1 VAICSTAFEGLGRA
15 QAGALGE
22 PALPIL
28 AIPHPFGTRT
38 PRELDAIADAC
49 ISDLLVRIRS
59 DAAGAPCRDAIVGA
73 VARPP
78 AAVRRIRFDGDDA
91 ALQDFCLANGWGD
104 GLPVMAPTDA
114 AVARMLA
121 GTHRAT
127 GDEIARVAPGFG
139 AAIVEAV
146 AVNAVLAGCAPAY
159 LPVVLAAVEAMTD
172 DAFNLQAVQATTNPA
187 AVWVIVN
194 GPIATRLGING
205 GANCLG
211 PGARANATIGR
222 AIRLVLQ
229 NIGGARGGDMDR
241 ATHGQPGKYTF
252 CCAENAADSPWPPLH
267 TERGLTPDTSAVTVV
282 AAEGTMN
289 MNSHAKDATELL
301 RVFADTIVH
310 PASNEYTHGGEP
322 WLLLSPEHAR
332 VLSQAGLDKDA
343 VRSRLWEATRMPAGR
358 MSAPD
363 RARAAISRKD
373 ELGAIGPDTLLPIAR
388 AAADIRLLVAGGP
401 GTHSVYVPGF
411 GNSRA
416 VTRRIDA

>member
-1 VAICSTAFEGLGRA
+1 M
-15 QAGALGE
+15 
-22 PALPIL
+22 P
-28 AIPHPFGTRT
+28 
-38 PRELDAIADAC
+38 
-49 ISDLLVRIRS
+49 
-59 DAAGAPCRDAIVGA
+59 
-73 VARPP
+73 
-78 AAVRRIRFDGDDA
+78 FDGDDA
-91 ALQDFCLANGWGD
+91 ALQDFCLANDWGD
-104 GLPVMAPTDA
+104 GLPVVAPTDA
-114 AVARMLA
+114 AVARMLV
-121 GTHRAT
+121 GTRRTAH
-127 GDEIARVAPGFG
+127 DEIARVAPGFG
-139 AAIVEAV
+139 GATVEAV
-146 AVNAVLAGCAPAY
+146 AVNAVLAGCAPEY
-159 LPVVLAAVEAMTD
+159 LPVLIAAVEAMTD
-172 DAFNLQAVQATTNPA
+172 AAFNLQAVQATTNPA

-194 GPIATRLGING
+194 GPIATRLGINS

-267 TERGLTPDTSAVTVV
+267 TDRGLPPDTDAVTVV

-301 RVFADTIVH
+301 RVFADTIIH
-310 PASNEYTHGGEP
+310 PPSNEYTHGGEP

-332 VLSQAGLDKDA
+332 VLSEAGLDKDA

-358 MSAPD
+358 MSGPD
-363 RARAAISRKD
+363 RARAVISRKD
-373 ELGAIGPDTLLPIAR
+373 ELGDIGPDTLLPIAR
-388 AAADIRLLVAGGP
+388 APADIRLLVAGGP

-416 VTRRIDA
+416 VTRRIDT